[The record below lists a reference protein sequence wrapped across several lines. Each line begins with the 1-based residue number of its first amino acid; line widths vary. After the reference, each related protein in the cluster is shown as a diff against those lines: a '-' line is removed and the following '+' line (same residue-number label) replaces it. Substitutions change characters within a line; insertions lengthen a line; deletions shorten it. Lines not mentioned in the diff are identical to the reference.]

1 MRNTR
6 KRMTIMN
13 VANILAF
20 GVGVDGLISDKEIDE
35 LWNSRID
42 EIMKKGQESNE
53 IPENATIGE
62 LFESFAKMLK
72 DEFVS

>member
-13 VANILAF
+13 VANILSF

-42 EIMKKGQESNE
+42 EIMKEGRESNE

-62 LFESFAKMLK
+62 LFEKFAKMLK
-72 DEFVS
+72 DAFVS